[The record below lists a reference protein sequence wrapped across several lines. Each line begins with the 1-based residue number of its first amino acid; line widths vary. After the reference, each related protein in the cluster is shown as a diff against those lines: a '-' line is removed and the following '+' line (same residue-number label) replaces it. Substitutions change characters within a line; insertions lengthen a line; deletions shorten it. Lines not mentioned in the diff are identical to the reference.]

1 MTTAYDEIEYPGR
14 AQTATHPDRLATVA
28 RLFGMQPAPVDRCRV
43 LEIACGDGGNLIP
56 LAYALPDS
64 QFLGFDLAARPIEK
78 GRQLAA
84 LLRLPN
90 LTLRQLDLTEF
101 TADAGEFDY
110 IVAHGLYSWVPGEV
124 RDALLGLIRRHLAPQ
139 GVGFVSYNVYPGC
152 YVRRMLW
159 EMLHFH
165 TDHLTDHGQRLSEA
179 QALTHLLARGR
190 TAQDDLSA
198 LLEKDLERAAA
209 REGGHFFHDDLAQIN
224 EPVYFHQ
231 FAAHAEAHGLQFLGE
246 AELDSLGY
254 AGISGQ
260 AMQVLRTMDTL
271 TREQYFDFIRVR
283 RFRQTMLCHADVA
296 LERTLGGSQ
305 LDSFLLGVRRDTRVR
320 TRALEPG
327 TVDAETASADQ
338 AARTRDEG
346 LVQATLDR
354 LLELSPRRI
363 TFAEL
368 CAEMRSSA
376 AEWLDQCGEA
386 RYRTLVFGA
395 ALAGAIELH
404 VHAPRLLAA
413 EPGVRP
419 VASALV
425 RGQLEAGTLVTNL
438 CHESVRVDD
447 EVVGRLLALL
457 DGRHDRAD
465 LVEALGA
472 QLGDGDQAARRLRL
486 EGHLRH
492 LARLALLEA

>member
-14 AQTATHPDRLATVA
+14 AHAATHPDRLATVA

-43 LEIACGDGGNLIP
+43 LEIACGDGGNLVP

-78 GRQLAA
+78 GRRLAA
-84 LLRLPN
+84 SLHLPN
-90 LTLRQLDLTEF
+90 LTLRQLDLTELA
-101 TADAGEFDY
+101 ADAGEFDY
-110 IVAHGLYSWVPGEV
+110 IVAHGLYSWVPAGV

-165 TDHLTDHGQRLSEA
+165 TDHLTDPGQRLSEA

-198 LLEKDLERAAA
+198 LLEKDLERAGT

-254 AGISGQ
+254 AGISDQ
-260 AMQVLRTMDTL
+260 AVRVLRAMDTL

-283 RFRQTMLCHADVA
+283 RFRQTMLCHAGVA
-296 LERTLGGSQ
+296 LKRELDASQ
-305 LDSFLLGVRRDTRVR
+305 LDSFLLSVRRGISVRMHTTTPDT
-320 TRALEPG
+320 A
-327 TVDAETASADQ
+327 DAETPSA
-338 AARTRDEG
+338 AEEPRRREER

-354 LLELSPRRI
+354 LLQMGPKRVRFADLYVQMRAAAPTELDR
-363 TFAEL
+363 
-368 CAEMRSSA
+368 
-376 AEWLDQCGEA
+376 CGEA

-395 ALAGAIELH
+395 TLAGAIELH
-404 VHAPRLLAA
+404 VHAPRLAT

-425 RGQLEAGTLVTNL
+425 CAQLEAGTLVTNL

-447 EVVGRLLALL
+447 AIVGRLLALL
-457 DGRHDRAD
+457 DGRRDRAA

-472 QLGDGDQAARRLRL
+472 ELGDGDQAARLQRL
-486 EGHLRH
+486 EEHLRH